1 MDFLSLSRR
10 RSSSRNVPSVEER
23 GETDVFAGYAINNL
37 QFFTGDGQFFTGV
50 TSMLVLDEKWKW
62 KMHVNSFLLKLVI
75 TKGYGVR
82 ATTIEGQNVP
92 AFCFAYVSR
101 DKWSK
106 RA

>member
-50 TSMLVLDEKWKW
+50 TSIKYLGVVLDEKWKW
-62 KMHVNSFLLKLVI
+62 KMHINSFLLKLVI

-92 AFCFAYVSR
+92 ALCFA
-101 DKWSK
+101 
-106 RA
+106 

>member
-1 MDFLSLSRR
+1 MFSQATQLITCSFLLVMGS
-10 RSSSRNVPSVEER
+10 
-23 GETDVFAGYAINNL
+23 
-37 QFFTGDGQFFTGV
+37 FFTGV